1 LFHEGGAII
10 EESGSMRSLW
20 RILALQWL
28 GGEGSEALTEDSGS
42 LEMFAGEPMASHA
55 FDVRRAPGA
64 SVQQPATAPNARGRS
79 DPEDAIGEERRNGS
93 RE

>member
-1 LFHEGGAII
+1 
-10 EESGSMRSLW
+10 MRSLW

-28 GGEGSEALTEDSGS
+28 GGVGSEALTEDTGS
-42 LEMFAGEPMASHA
+42 LELFAGEPLAAHA

-64 SVQQPATAPNARGRS
+64 SAQQPAKAPNLGGQS
-79 DPEDAIGEERRNGS
+79 DPEDALNEELRNGS